1 MRHTFAVN
9 SLKNFEKRGC
19 DLNNVLSILK
29 QYMGHTNIHA
39 TEKYLQLVS
48 ENYFDVLDKTKE
60 TELLIMGAG
69 ENE

>member
-1 MRHTFAVN
+1 
-9 SLKNFEKRGC
+9 
-19 DLNNVLSILK
+19 
-29 QYMGHTNIHA
+29 MGHTNIHA